1 MYLPEKYVMFEPDEV
16 KNVQYSTEMHIL
28 KVMAE
33 RVVTKS
39 GLQCLQLQQIASDK
53 EPSHNQWYYRED
65 GSEQCNHFD
74 LPENFHQKLCEVF

>member
-39 GLQCLQLQQIASDK
+39 GLQCLQL
-53 EPSHNQWYYRED
+53 
-65 GSEQCNHFD
+65 
-74 LPENFHQKLCEVF
+74 